1 VGIDPAALAA
11 ILAMAAA
18 TYATRAGGLWLA
30 GRLRLSDR
38 AAAWMQSLPGALLVA
53 IVAPTVV
60 AAGPAAG
67 SFHVPPIEW
76 PTSSLAPHHAL
87 RPVRAM
93 PRMNCFWAMKKAM
106 MIGAST
112 STELAISR

>member
-1 VGIDPAALAA
+1 VAIDPAALAA

-38 AAAWMQSLPGALLVA
+38 TAAWMRSLPGPLLVA

-60 AAGPAAG
+60 AAGPAGWLAALATLLVARATG
-67 SFHVPPIEW
+67 S
-76 PTSSLAPHHAL
+76 TLAAMATG
-87 RPVRAM
+87 VAVTVAARAVM
-93 PRMNCFWAMKKAM
+93 QSP
-106 MIGAST
+106 
-112 STELAISR
+112 